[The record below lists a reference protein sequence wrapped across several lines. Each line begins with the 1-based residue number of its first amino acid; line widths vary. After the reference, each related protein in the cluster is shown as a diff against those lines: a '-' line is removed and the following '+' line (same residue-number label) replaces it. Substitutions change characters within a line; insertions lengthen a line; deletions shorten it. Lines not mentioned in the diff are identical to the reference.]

1 MRYCCL
7 LARSVSSQVSARD
20 IGVIT
25 PYRKQVWAAPGP
37 LRSRVCGVPA
47 SLPLP
52 PLSAQLLL
60 LCPRRGGHTPQEG
73 LSSGRARA
81 APSPCPP
88 ASSPDE
94 SQASVQLGWT
104 PSQGCLSRGEI
115 STPLCHRPPPG
126 PALPA
131 ATSPQPPSFWLPCGG
146 RSGPWGW
153 GPLRGSPPTLGGTL
167 EPPHCWQ
174 RKMPSCLTQNPTPGS
189 TQWRTPI

>member
-7 LARSVSSQVSARD
+7 LARSVSSQVSAGD

-37 LRSRVCGVPA
+37 LRSRVCG
-47 SLPLP
+47 SRPLCQSP
-52 PLSAQLLL
+52 LLSAQPLL

-73 LSSGRARA
+73 LSSGRAGA

-94 SQASVQLGWT
+94 SQASVQHRL
-104 PSQGCLSRGEI
+104 EI

-131 ATSPQPPSFWLPCGG
+131 GTSPQPPSFWLPCGG

-153 GPLRGSPPTLGGTL
+153 GPLRGSPPTLGGAL

-174 RKMPSCLTQNPTPGS
+174 RKKPSSLTRNPTPGS
-189 TQWRTPI
+189 THRRTPI